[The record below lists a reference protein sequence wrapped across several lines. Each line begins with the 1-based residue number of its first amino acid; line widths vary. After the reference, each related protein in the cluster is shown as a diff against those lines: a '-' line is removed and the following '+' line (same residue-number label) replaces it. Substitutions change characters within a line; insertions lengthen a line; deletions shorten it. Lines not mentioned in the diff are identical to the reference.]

1 MPRQKKPPSI
11 VNDIK
16 PHTVKKFELIERYVD
31 EWARKILGVKNSD
44 GVIFIDCMCNSGLY
58 CTSDGESIVGTP
70 IRISK
75 LLNTIMENY
84 PDKKALLFFNDFDKE
99 KIDALSKEIEALN
112 LDKVTISY
120 SVGDGNV
127 FLRAFQISKY
137 PNYNKLLFY
146 DPYMASIDWDAI
158 SPFLRCWG
166 EVIINHMISDT
177 VRGISQANRADT
189 VHKYELTY
197 QKDKD
202 DLLKLGYDKTA
213 LDDVVMGI
221 FKKYSDGLQNQTY
234 IASFPFY
241 NRNNVLLYNL
251 IHYSQNIHGFKLYKK
266 VAWQCFGGKSSLK
279 KDKIERGQVEGQIQF
294 LMPEPDI
301 QDDTKDYKNYGI
313 DDIAEYIYEKFKG
326 RDEVLLTD
334 IYDELD
340 KHPVFPSEGFRS
352 QIKNA
357 LKENHPITCAKT
369 TIRYK

>member
-127 FLRAFQISKY
+127 F
-137 PNYNKLLFY
+137 
-146 DPYMASIDWDAI
+146 
-158 SPFLRCWG
+158 
-166 EVIINHMISDT
+166 
-177 VRGISQANRADT
+177 
-189 VHKYELTY
+189 
-197 QKDKD
+197 
-202 DLLKLGYDKTA
+202 
-213 LDDVVMGI
+213 
-221 FKKYSDGLQNQTY
+221 
-234 IASFPFY
+234 
-241 NRNNVLLYNL
+241 
-251 IHYSQNIHGFKLYKK
+251 
-266 VAWQCFGGKSSLK
+266 
-279 KDKIERGQVEGQIQF
+279 
-294 LMPEPDI
+294 
-301 QDDTKDYKNYGI
+301 
-313 DDIAEYIYEKFKG
+313 
-326 RDEVLLTD
+326 
-334 IYDELD
+334 
-340 KHPVFPSEGFRS
+340 
-352 QIKNA
+352 
-357 LKENHPITCAKT
+357 
-369 TIRYK
+369 